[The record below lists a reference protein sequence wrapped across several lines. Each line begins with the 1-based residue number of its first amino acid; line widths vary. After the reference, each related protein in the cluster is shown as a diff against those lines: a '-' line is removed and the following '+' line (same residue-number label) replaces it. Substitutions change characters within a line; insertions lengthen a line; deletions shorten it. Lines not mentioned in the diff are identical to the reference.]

1 MQNRDFT
8 MHMKRWITS
17 LVALPLLIWL
27 ILETDPLLFAAFI
40 ALIYILSLLEYY
52 RIVFPAS
59 DPTPNLLMRIW
70 GGMGGLILIAA
81 ALSNV
86 LQWVIGALA
95 LNFIGTGF
103 IAVLVFRHENA
114 VVPQAAKQI
123 AGVLYVGLLLS
134 CLVLLRNHPR
144 GIYWIFFLLA
154 VVFAGDVGAFYAGT
168 RWGRRKLCPS
178 VSPNKTVEGAAGG
191 LLANLIVGGFFKVL
205 LLPELAWGATFAGI
219 LCIGIAGQVG
229 DLFESVLKRTSGVKD
244 SGRLLPGHGGL
255 LDRIDALLFAAAVA
269 YMLQSYAG

>member
-1 MQNRDFT
+1 
-8 MHMKRWITS
+8 MHMQRWITS
-17 LVALPLLIWL
+17 IVAVPLLIWL

-52 RIVFPAS
+52 RMVFPSSEPA
-59 DPTPNLLMRIW
+59 PNLLMRIW
-70 GGMGGLILIAA
+70 GSIGGLMLIAA
-81 ALSNV
+81 ALTHV

-95 LNFIGTGF
+95 LNVIGTGF
-103 IAVLVFRHENA
+103 VAVLVFRYQND
-114 VVPQAAKQI
+114 VVPQAMKQL

-134 CLVLLRNHPR
+134 FLVLLRNHPQ
-144 GIYWIFFLLA
+144 GIHWIFFLLA

-191 LLANLIVGGFFKVL
+191 LLANLVAGGIFKIL
-205 LLPELAWGATFAGI
+205 LLPDLAWGAALAGI
-219 LCIGIAGQVG
+219 LCIGIAGQAG
-229 DLFESVLKRTSGVKD
+229 DLFESVLKRTAGIKD

-255 LDRIDALLFAAAVA
+255 LDRIDALLFAAAAA
-269 YMLQSYAG
+269 YMLQSLAG